1 MKNKKRSDSSSGE
14 IHIHIGASHV
24 GNDGTDRAAA
34 VTSFV
39 SCEMFGGFLTYS
51 DFGCPLYDRTPA
63 IVIIIIIIIAI
74 LFLMLATILLC
85 CQKN

>member
-14 IHIHIGASHV
+14 IHIHICASHV

-51 DFGCPLYDRTPA
+51 DFLVVVPSMTAPPPSS
-63 IVIIIIIIIAI
+63 
-74 LFLMLATILLC
+74 LLLLLSSSLPFFSSC
-85 CQKN
+85 